1 MKKYSGRDYK
11 DIERGLKSIVDEFET
26 AINENRNRKS
36 PYKDKNFITRDIV
49 AVRRFP
55 NGYWFEI
62 SYGTGFSS
70 DYLYGVTIANDKE
83 MLNDLSE
90 CATEFSEVREILEK
104 VEGMKLCHQL

>member
-11 DIERGLKSIVDEFET
+11 DIERGLESIVADFPN
-26 AINENRNRKS
+26 AKHKGNRYT
-36 PYKDKNFITRDIV
+36 PYKDTNVITREIV

-55 NGYWFEI
+55 NGYWFEL